1 MTLDRGAS
9 RRGEAGTDLALV
21 THELPLHLVDRPGK
35 APREAPRNT
44 TTARPTP
51 TPPANPPR
59 RSTETNR
66 IPTTTDT
73 RSHRGDT
80 EATVTRT
87 RTRRNTPSKGTP
99 TMTAMEDPRSPRG
112 YPKTEGATG
121 AKAVAAAAVRMT
133 IARPGTEN
141 PSRSRRLSNPNT
153 GGVLLQ
159 TLSL

>member
-80 EATVTRT
+80 GATVTRT
-87 RTRRNTPSKGTP
+87 RTTRNTPSRGTP
-99 TMTAMEDPRSPRG
+99 TMTAMEDPRKPRG
-112 YPKTEGATG
+112 NSKTEGATG
-121 AKAVAAAAVRMT
+121 VKAVAAAVRMT
-133 IARPGTEN
+133 IARPGTKN
-141 PSRSRRLSNPNT
+141 PSRSRRLPNPNT
-153 GGVLLQ
+153 GGALLQ